1 MLNHSSLIFLLI
13 RWWHIRWWRHPL
25 LFQTRRYMTT
35 DSICLSSVHAR
46 VMLRISIGCSCQV
59 VLWLTIIL
67 WESRTLLVVR
77 SSIVLLILVHRL
89 WIGLLW
95 GLPVVALVHELL
107 IWIRLGW
114 LGARGVVRL
123 LARVL
128 RSVIVKLRLSIVL
141 TRR

>member
-1 MLNHSSLIFLLI
+1 MLG
-13 RWWHIRWWRHPL
+13 
-25 LFQTRRYMTT
+25 
-35 DSICLSSVHAR
+35 ICV
-46 VMLRISIGCSCQV
+46 GCSCQV
-59 VLWLTIIL
+59 ILWLAIIL
-67 WESRTLLVVR
+67 WKSRTLLVVR

-107 IWIRLGW
+107 IWIRLGC